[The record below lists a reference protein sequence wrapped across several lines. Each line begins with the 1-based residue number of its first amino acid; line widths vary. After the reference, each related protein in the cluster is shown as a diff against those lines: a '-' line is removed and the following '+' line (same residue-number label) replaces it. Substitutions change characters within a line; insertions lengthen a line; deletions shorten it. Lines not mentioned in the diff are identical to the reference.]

1 MLSRSLSPT
10 LPPAAKTLA
19 AKGPKAGATERKGA
33 APRKPNGA
41 TKTVDEA
48 APRKARSAPKPAKAA
63 APRKAHGGSKARV
76 DPADDLLLRL
86 GTRVR
91 ALRREK
97 GLSRKELGERAHL
110 SERFLAMVES
120 GEGNPSLRSLVD
132 IAGALATTP
141 VALIESSSHIVALLG
156 LRGAGK
162 SSVGRALAA
171 RLRADFIELD
181 ARVEEAAGLSLAEI
195 WELHGEGY
203 YRRLEHEALAKILA
217 GSRRAVVATGGG
229 IVAEP
234 ATWEMLRRSAL
245 TVWLR
250 AKPEEHWD
258 RVIAQG
264 DHRPMANDP
273 LAMARLENLLQEREA
288 QYREARFTVDT
299 SDSDVTGVVARVE
312 AIVRGA

>member
-1 MLSRSLSPT
+1 MTSPTAATTSRSRSTTLAKARHAPREGASPEGGGGSHP
-10 LPPAAKTLA
+10 LEQRPAA
-19 AKGPKAGATERKGA
+19 RKGA
-33 APRKPNGA
+33 SPRKTTGA
-41 TKTVDEA
+41 STQTA
-48 APRKARSAPKPAKAA
+48 APRKANGK
-63 APRKAHGGSKARV
+63 KAHVG
-76 DPADDLLLRL
+76 PADDLLVRL

-91 ALRREK
+91 ALRRER
-97 GLSRKELGERAHL
+97 GLSRKELGERASL

-120 GEGNPSLRSLVD
+120 GKGNPSLRSLVD

-141 VALIESSSHIVALLG
+141 VALIESSSQIVALLG

-162 SSVGRALAA
+162 STVGRALAT

-181 ARVEEAAGLSLAEI
+181 ARIEEAAGLSLAEI
-195 WELHGEGY
+195 WELHGEAY

-217 GSRRAVVATGGG
+217 SGRRAVVATGGG

-245 TVWLR
+245 TIWLR

-273 LAMARLENLLQEREA
+273 LARTRLERLLQERET
-288 QYREARFTVDT
+288 QYREARFTVET
-299 SDSDVTGVVARVE
+299 SDCDVAGVVARVE
-312 AIVRGA
+312 TIVRGA